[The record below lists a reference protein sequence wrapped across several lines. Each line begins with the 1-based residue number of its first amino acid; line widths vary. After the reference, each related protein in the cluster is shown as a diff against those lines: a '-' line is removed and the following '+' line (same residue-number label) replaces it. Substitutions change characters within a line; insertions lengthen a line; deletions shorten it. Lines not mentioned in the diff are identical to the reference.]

1 MHTSQ
6 FAHSAFSSQ
15 GGRFCAALESR
26 PLSADTEM
34 CCGRDHL
41 ADIRWKYENCH
52 RPYKLVHH
60 VANLIQELERAG
72 VRRACE
78 TSLPP
83 VDTCIWQFVH
93 PHPPQ
98 AACI

>member
-1 MHTSQ
+1 MPSCVRRPR
-6 FAHSAFSSQ
+6 AGLWSKPP
-15 GGRFCAALESR
+15 CADATISG
-26 PLSADTEM
+26 
-34 CCGRDHL
+34 GRDHL

-72 VRRACE
+72 APCK

-83 VDTCIWQFVH
+83 VDTWRLAVFASSVFDQ
-93 PHPPQ
+93 
-98 AACI
+98 

>member
-1 MHTSQ
+1 M
-6 FAHSAFSSQ
+6 
-15 GGRFCAALESR
+15 
-26 PLSADTEM
+26 
-34 CCGRDHL
+34 

-72 VRRACE
+72 APCK

-83 VDTCIWQFVH
+83 VDTWRLAVFASSVFDQ
-93 PHPPQ
+93 
-98 AACI
+98 